1 MPTDVKKLFDL
12 TGRVAII
19 TGGAGLLGTRHA
31 TAIAESGGHTV
42 LADLSAEA
50 AVAAAAR
57 ITEATGVD
65 AMGIRVDVTVK
76 AEVEAMVQE
85 VLDRF
90 GQIDILINNA
100 ALTVEAGSS
109 AAKDY
114 FAAFEDY
121 PLDLWERALQV
132 NLTGAFLC
140 SQAVGRV
147 MVRQGRGVV
156 LNIASDVGNIS
167 PDHRIYRGVVNP
179 YSKEPFNSPIGYATT
194 KAGLINFTRYLA
206 TYWADKGIRVN
217 ALSPAGVYDGHERR
231 FVDNLTRLIPLGR
244 MADRDEYR
252 GAVLFL
258 VSDASS
264 YMTGANLVVDGG
276 RTAW

>member
-31 TAIAESGGHTV
+31 MAIAESGGHPV

-100 ALTVEAGSS
+100 ALTVEGGSS

-231 FVDNLTRLIPLGR
+231 FVENLTRLIPLGR

>member
-31 TAIAESGGHTV
+31 TAIAESGGHPV

-57 ITEATGVD
+57 VTEAAGVD
-65 AMGIRVDVTVK
+65 AMGIRVDVAVK
-76 AEVEAMVQE
+76 AEVEAMVQA

-100 ALTVEAGSS
+100 ALTVKAGSS

-231 FVDNLTRLIPLGR
+231 FVENLTRLIPLGR